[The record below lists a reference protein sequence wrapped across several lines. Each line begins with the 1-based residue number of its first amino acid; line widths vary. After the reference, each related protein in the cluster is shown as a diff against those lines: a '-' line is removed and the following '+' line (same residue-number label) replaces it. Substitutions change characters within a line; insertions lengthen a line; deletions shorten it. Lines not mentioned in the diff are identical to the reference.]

1 MKKINVIVNGLFIRG
16 RKLNISLAF
25 IGQSYFPD
33 SKKLTL
39 NSTRYFIMK
48 TPNRWELQEISFNHQ
63 WDRTKT
69 LLIFN
74 RIYTANHIFFVID
87 TTLPTYNPTLFRKN
101 HLEKI

>member
-1 MKKINVIVNGLFIRG
+1 MKKINVIVNGLFTRG

-48 TPNRWELQEISFNHQ
+48 TPNR
-63 WDRTKT
+63 
-69 LLIFN
+69 
-74 RIYTANHIFFVID
+74 
-87 TTLPTYNPTLFRKN
+87 
-101 HLEKI
+101 